1 MKQLSLI
8 SALVFSSLAITAFA
22 QAPKPPSD
30 YERDRHRQMLR
41 MIKED
46 VKKNYFDPKFKNI
59 DVEANFKV
67 ALEKIDKATSIG
79 QLSGIVAQFLVDFD
93 DSHLFFLPP
102 GKVNK
107 TEYGFDFRMAG
118 DKCFVIKV
126 KKGTDAEKKGIQIGD
141 ELYAIN
147 NVGPNRENL
156 WKLRYFFFYLR
167 PQPAL
172 KLDVIKPDGKAA
184 EYVVNAKITGG
195 KQIKDLTGADLNE
208 FIRESEDAE
217 RSATKQYFY
226 DKLEGVFI
234 WKMPSFSIDPSKVDD
249 IMGRARKFPA
259 MIFDLRGNSGG
270 RVDMVTRLIGNVFD
284 HNVKIADEKRR
295 KETKEITAKT
305 RGKDSYTGKIIV
317 LIDSQSA
324 SASEVFSRVIQL
336 EKRGVVYGDRSAG
349 AVMESRHFPYELGM
363 DVVIFFGAS
372 ITVADLI
379 MTDGKSLEK
388 TGVVPDVLLLPSA
401 KDLAE
406 KRDVV
411 LSKALESIGITITPE
426 AAGALFPN
434 ADNDK

>member
-8 SALVFSSLAITAFA
+8 NAIVFSSLAITVFA

-67 ALEKIDKATSIG
+67 ALEKIDKATSVG

-126 KKGTDAEKKGIQIGD
+126 KKGTDAEKKGVQIGD

-184 EYVVNAKITGG
+184 EYTVNAKITGG

-217 RSATKQYFY
+217 RTATKQYFY

-259 MIFDLRGNSGG
+259 MIFDLRGNGGG

-295 KETKEITAKT
+295 KETKEITAKA

-349 AVMESRHFPYELGM
+349 AVMESRRYPYELGM

-411 LSKALESIGITITPE
+411 LSKALESLGITITPE
-426 AAGALFPN
+426 AAGALFPVE
-434 ADNDK
+434 DDDK